1 MLVRFVLVERLTL
14 GISALGVPVSA
25 GELLLTKK
33 RPIKQDHSEL
43 RAFSR
48 ITITRRGVLTAEDDA
63 SALTTLDERFP
74 CLIQDMSHGGFLL
87 LCTEQFSVGQ
97 VLHFSCELLPEQ
109 VLECKIKVMHVGDSI
124 MGVKIVD
131 IDDRGIELC
140 QLFLRDQFSTQRLKK
155 IIASISSEV
164 AKRKTSR
171 A

>member
-1 MLVRFVLVERLTL
+1 MLVRFVLDERLTL
-14 GISALGVPVSA
+14 RISALCVPVST
-25 GELLLTKK
+25 GELPLTKK
-33 RPIKQDHSEL
+33 SPIKQDEFEL

-48 ITITRRGVLTAEDDA
+48 ITVTRRGVLTAGDDA
-63 SALTTLDERFP
+63 SALTNLDERFP
-74 CLIQDMSHGGFLL
+74 CLIEDMSHGGFLL
-87 LCTEQFSVGQ
+87 LCTQQFSVGQ

-109 VLECKIKVMHVGDSI
+109 VLECKIKVMHVDYSVIGA
-124 MGVKIVD
+124 KIVD

-155 IIASISSEV
+155 IIASMSSEV